1 MDKFTQKID
10 CIIKLAIKKLF

>member
-1 MDKFTQKID
+1 MLD